1 MAEKEAIRPAGAPA
15 AANPLTPGIRA
26 GSFLF
31 VSGQT
36 GGRVV
41 NGERKIGEGIAEQ
54 TTNCIENIKAVLE
67 AGGSSLAK
75 VVKCTVFLTDM
86 KDFAGMNAVY
96 TQYFEAAGSDFP
108 TRSTVEVSAL
118 ANPALIVEIE
128 AVALA

>member
-1 MAEKEAIRPAGAPA
+1 MR
-15 AANPLTPGIRA
+15 PLTPGIRA
-26 GSFLF
+26 GGFLF

-41 NGERKIGEGIAEQ
+41 NGERKLGEGIAEQ

-96 TQYFEAAGSDFP
+96 KQYFEATGADFP
-108 TRSTVEVSAL
+108 ARSTVEVSAL

>member
-1 MAEKEAIRPAGAPA
+1 MADKEAIRLEGAPA
-15 AANPLTPGIRA
+15 AVNPLTPGIRA
-26 GSFLF
+26 GGFIF

-41 NGERKIGEGIAEQ
+41 DGQRKVGEGIAEQ
-54 TTNCIENIKAVLE
+54 TANCIENMKAVLE
-67 AGGSSLAK
+67 AGGSSLGK
-75 VVKCTVFLTDM
+75 VVKCTVFLTSM

-96 TQYFEAAGSDFP
+96 KQYFEATGADFP

-118 ANPALIVEIE
+118 ANPALLVEIE